1 MDDLLDMIISD
12 ESPSNVS
19 DKIKDLL
26 YAKSAEKVET
36 LRPEVSNSMFDSEEE
51 EYEESEE

>member
-1 MDDLLDMIISD
+1 MDELLDMIVSD
-12 ESPSNVS
+12 ESSVNVS

-26 YAKSAEKVET
+26 YAKSSDKIQNI
-36 LRPEVSNSMFDSEEE
+36 RPDVTNNMFDS